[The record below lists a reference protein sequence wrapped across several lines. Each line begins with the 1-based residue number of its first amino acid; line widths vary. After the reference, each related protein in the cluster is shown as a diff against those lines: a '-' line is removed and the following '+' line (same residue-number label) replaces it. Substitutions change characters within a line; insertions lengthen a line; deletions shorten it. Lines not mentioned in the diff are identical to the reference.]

1 MVAGPRTV
9 DEYLASFPPDV
20 QEILA
25 KVRERILDVV
35 PGAEEK
41 ISYGIP
47 TVSLGGR
54 HVVYFAGWKHHV
66 GIYPVPRT
74 DGALEQEVAPYR
86 AAKDSLNFPY
96 TKPIPYDLIEKVTE
110 FLVER
115 RGAAG

>member
-1 MVAGPRTV
+1 MARSETV
-9 DEYLASFPPDV
+9 DEYLASFPPDI

-25 KVRERILDVV
+25 KVRETILDVV

-54 HVVYFAGWKHHV
+54 HLVYFAGWKHHV
-66 GIYPVPRT
+66 GIYPVPRA
-74 DGALEQEVAPYR
+74 DAALEQEIAPYR
-86 AAKDSLNFPY
+86 AAKDSLNFSY
-96 TKPIPYDLIEKVTE
+96 TKPIPYDLIVRVTE
-110 FLVER
+110 FLMER

>member
-1 MVAGPRTV
+1 MARPATV

-54 HVVYFAGWKHHV
+54 HLVYFAGWKHHV
-66 GIYPVPRT
+66 GIYPVPRA
-74 DGALEQEVAPYR
+74 DGALEQEIAPYR
-86 AAKDSLNFPY
+86 AAKDSLHFPY
-96 TKPIPYDLIEKVTE
+96 TKPIPYDLIEKVAE
-110 FLVER
+110 FLLER
-115 RGAAG
+115 RRITG